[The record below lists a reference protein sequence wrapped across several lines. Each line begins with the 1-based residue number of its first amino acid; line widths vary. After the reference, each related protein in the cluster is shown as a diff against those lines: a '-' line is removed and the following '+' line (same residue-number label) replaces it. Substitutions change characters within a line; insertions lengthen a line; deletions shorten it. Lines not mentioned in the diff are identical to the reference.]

1 MNLESRLKIDRER
14 CVKPAETI
22 ARLEAFVGARH
33 DFWIHEEMV
42 GPDLFWAAMYIEGME
57 FRTMGKGSN
66 PTCARA
72 GALAEGA
79 EWLAAR
85 AVGDLPGYAWG
96 CEGDFANA
104 IPIRQFLPHIATAT
118 PPLLRRIEDLEAA
131 GHWVNAFSL
140 TQNATVKI
148 PLEYVRII
156 SGPNGRAS
164 GNTLEEALIHAANE
178 VFERRA
184 HIAVLRNRM
193 VVPTIDESSIKH
205 PVVRRQME
213 FLRERGIDF
222 VVKDLS
228 FGGILPCVGVYFR
241 DQNIPPDFQFH
252 HFFKIG
258 ASFDREEALGRCFT
272 EYTQGRKAGEFL
284 DSSQPGYPEKLRKLL
299 DHDFRRIGTLGKD
312 CDNFM
317 SAFMFGMV
325 PYRSADFLLEGPVV
339 PFDPGTRHSD
349 CLGDIDEAKRTFS
362 ALGLDFLAIDLT
374 DPTIGFPV
382 VQVVVPSYSD
392 VLPYHAPSSPAL
404 FRAITRS
411 EVLASYPSLPCGNHQ
426 V

>member
-1 MNLESRLKIDRER
+1 MKLEPRLKIDRER
-14 CVKPAETI
+14 CVKPSETI
-22 ARLEAFVGARH
+22 ARLEAFVGSQH
-33 DFWIHEEMV
+33 DFWIHEETV
-42 GPDLFWAAMYIEGME
+42 GPDLYWAAMFIEGME

-66 PTCARA
+66 PECARA

-96 CEGDFANA
+96 REGDFANA

-131 GHWVNAFSL
+131 GHWVDAFSL
-140 TQNATVKI
+140 TQNATVKV
-148 PLEYVRII
+148 PLEYVRLI

-184 HIAVLRNRM
+184 HIAVLRNRL
-193 VVPTIDESSIKH
+193 VVPTIDESSIAH

-222 VVKDLS
+222 VMKDLS
-228 FGGILPCVGVYFR
+228 FGDVLPCVGVYFR

-284 DSSQPGYPEKLRKLL
+284 DASSPGYPEKLRQLL
-299 DHDFRRIGTLGKD
+299 DHDFRRIGTLGND

-325 PYRSADFLLEGPVV
+325 PYRTANFLLEGPVV
-339 PFDPGTRHSD
+339 PFDPGTRHAD
-349 CLGDIDEAKRTFS
+349 CLGDIDEAKQTFA

-374 DPTIGFPV
+374 DPAIGFPV
-382 VQVVVPSYSD
+382 VQVIVPGYSD

-411 EVLASYPSLPCGNHQ
+411 EVLASYPTLPCGSHQ

>member
-1 MNLESRLKIDRER
+1 MKLEPRLKIDRER
-14 CVKPAETI
+14 CVKPSETI
-22 ARLEAFVGARH
+22 ARLEAFVGSQY
-33 DFWIHEEMV
+33 DFWIHEETV
-42 GPDLFWAAMYIEGME
+42 GPDLYWAAMFIEGME

-66 PTCARA
+66 PECARA

-96 CEGDFANA
+96 REGDFANA

-131 GHWVNAFSL
+131 GHWVDAFSL
-140 TQNATVKI
+140 TKNATVKV

-184 HIAVLRNRM
+184 HIAVLRNRL
-193 VVPTIDESSIKH
+193 VVPTIDETSIAH
-205 PVVRRQME
+205 PVVRRQMK

-228 FGGILPCVGVYFR
+228 FGGVLPCVGVYFR

-284 DSSQPGYPEKLRKLL
+284 DANSPRYPEKLRQLL
-299 DHDFRRIGTLGKD
+299 DHDFRRIGTLGND

-339 PFDPGTRHSD
+339 PFDPGTRHAD
-349 CLGDIDEAKRTFS
+349 CLGDIDEAKRTIA

-374 DPTIGFPV
+374 DPAIGFPV

-392 VLPYHAPSSPAL
+392 DLPYHAPSSPAL

-411 EVLASYPSLPCGNHQ
+411 EVLASYPTLPCGSHQ

>member
-1 MNLESRLKIDRER
+1 
-14 CVKPAETI
+14 
-22 ARLEAFVGARH
+22 
-33 DFWIHEEMV
+33 
-42 GPDLFWAAMYIEGME
+42 
-57 FRTMGKGSN
+57 
-66 PTCARA
+66 
-72 GALAEGA
+72 
-79 EWLAAR
+79 
-85 AVGDLPGYAWG
+85 
-96 CEGDFANA
+96 
-104 IPIRQFLPHIATAT
+104 
-118 PPLLRRIEDLEAA
+118 
-131 GHWVNAFSL
+131 
-140 TQNATVKI
+140 
-148 PLEYVRII
+148 VRII

-184 HIAVLRNRM
+184 HIAVLRNRL
-193 VVPTIDESSIKH
+193 VVPTIDETSIAH

-213 FLRERGIDF
+213 FLHERGIDF

-228 FGGILPCVGVYFR
+228 FGGVLPCVGVYFR

-284 DSSQPGYPEKLRKLL
+284 DANSPRYPEKLRQLL

-339 PFDPGTRHSD
+339 PFDPGTRHAD
-349 CLGDIDEAKRTFS
+349 CLGDIEDAKRTFA

-374 DPTIGFPV
+374 DPAIGFPV
-382 VQVVVPSYSD
+382 VQVVVPGYSD
-392 VLPYHAPSSPAL
+392 VLPFHAPSSPAL

-411 EVLASYPSLPCGNHQ
+411 EVLASYPTLPCGSHQ